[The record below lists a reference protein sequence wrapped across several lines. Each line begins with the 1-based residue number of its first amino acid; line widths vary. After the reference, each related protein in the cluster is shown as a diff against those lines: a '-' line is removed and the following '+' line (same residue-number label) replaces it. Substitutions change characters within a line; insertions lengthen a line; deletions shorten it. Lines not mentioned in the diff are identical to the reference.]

1 MKQLFNPAFAPRYAD
16 IWLLTFRILAS
27 CFMIF
32 GHGLPKWGRFTSG
45 NEIQFAD
52 PFGIGP
58 ATSMALAIFAEIG
71 CSVLIIIGL
80 GTRWATIPL
89 IVTMLIA
96 AFYAN
101 AGEPFGKKEL
111 ALVYLLLYVTLF
123 VFGSG
128 KYSLDNL
135 IFNRLKK

>member
-1 MKQLFNPAFAPRYAD
+1 MKQLFNPFPHPRLAD
-16 IWLLTFRILAS
+16 FWLLALRILTS
-27 CFMIF
+27 WFMIY

-52 PFGIGP
+52 PFGLGP
-58 ATSMALAIFAEIG
+58 ASSLALAIFAEIG

-80 GTRWATIPL
+80 GTRWACLPL
-89 IVTMLIA
+89 IITMLVA

-111 ALVYLLLYVTLF
+111 ALVYLLNYVTLL

-128 KYSLDNL
+128 KYSLDHV